1 MSGFHARGTSEY
13 RSRARGRDT
22 TAPPHPPRRAF
33 STLMI
38 VLITALLIPW
48 IGYLLYRERRLVQ
61 SLLAQQHLD
70 REAHVRDL
78 LRNSRGWLQIPP
90 HSREDY
96 EHTLLQA
103 EAYGFDTG
111 DITREI
117 DGLSEP
123 QILPAGSQL
132 RVRRVTRVAGTLHL
146 ELQMVSPRNEFIAGV
161 LPASFALSTKDAQR
175 LHFSVVSGRSQFAIQ
190 SVALCLDCSE
200 SMSGEKMSKAIQAT
214 QSLLAQMPPGSRCRL
229 FTFGNDVQATTPWT
243 TDRDVLTEAAGQIRP
258 SGRTALFRALATAST
273 ELSDR
278 PGRRHLILC
287 TDGKDTL
294 GGETESEVVARCRQ
308 NQISLHT
315 VGIEGGD
322 VDLTLLARMAA
333 ATDGTSQTAASPG
346 AIVATFQ
353 ELSKQLTEPVYQ
365 LDVLDPEQRL
375 TDLQLQ
381 VGGPE
386 GLSVEIS
393 AASAVP

>member
-1 MSGFHARGTSEY
+1 MSGFNARDTAEY

-22 TAPPHPPRRAF
+22 TAQPYRSRRAF
-33 STLMI
+33 STLMM
-38 VLITALLIPW
+38 VLITAMLISW

-61 SLLAQQHLD
+61 SLLAQQQLD

-78 LRNSRGWLQIPP
+78 LRSSRDWQQIPP

-96 EHTLLQA
+96 SRTLIQA
-103 EAYGFDTG
+103 EAYGLDTG
-111 DITREI
+111 NITREI
-117 DGLSEP
+117 AGLSER
-123 QILPAGSQL
+123 QILPPGSQA
-132 RVRRVTRVAGTLHL
+132 RVRRVTRVAATLHL
-146 ELQMVSPRNEFIAGV
+146 EIQVVSPRNEFIAGL
-161 LPASFALSTKDAQR
+161 LPASFSLSTENEER

-214 QSLLAQMPPGSRCRL
+214 QSLLTQMPTSSRCRL
-229 FTFGNDVQATTPWT
+229 YTFGNDVQATTPWT
-243 TDRDVLTEAAGQIRP
+243 TDRDVLTEAAGQIHP
-258 SGRTALFRALATAST
+258 GGRTALFRALATAST

-287 TDGKDTL
+287 TDGKDTM

-333 ATDGTSQTAASPG
+333 ATGGTSQTAASPG
-346 AIVATFQ
+346 AIVATFL
-353 ELSKQLTEPVYQ
+353 ELSKQLSEPVYQ
-365 LDVLDPEQRL
+365 LDVLDPERRL

-393 AASAVP
+393 AASTAP